1 MTTISPPRGPAQPGA
16 APAPRPAPTPSR
28 PPVQAPPTQAVPA
41 LLGALAVLGG
51 TLAIPPMISG
61 GEWFWFTAEVVA
73 VIWLVGV
80 GARLARAP
88 APIVVLLQVTA
99 AAIAMTALFT
109 VRGYGGVIPN
119 GAVLTEVGDLL
130 TGAWTQIRS
139 TVSPA
144 PSSIELS
151 FLICLSV
158 SATALIVDM
167 LIAWCRAPAL
177 VALPLLCLYAVPAS
191 IDVSMLPWPAFAA
204 PAVLYAMLLVSTG
217 LTGRQ
222 IGAGAGVAQVASG
235 LVVGCVAVVV
245 ALLVAD
251 SVTGIGTT
259 GRLPRTNSGAS
270 SAVGLSPFTTL
281 RGNLERSD
289 PVDLFRVSG
298 LPGPAYLR
306 TVGLQ
311 KWTPNEGW
319 SVDELSTGPLPEQPI
334 AVGQTQVS
342 VTALDYKDVF
352 LPIYNGV
359 TALRGLDAGW
369 TFDSTLESVH
379 RSDQITPGPYLVT
392 ANFSQPSADD
402 LRADTAT
409 GGGELLDTGELRPEV
424 IAKAVEV
431 TAGATTAFDK
441 ADRLRNY
448 FTRASG
454 FEYSL
459 QVPEGD
465 SGDLLLD
472 FLTLKKGYC
481 EQYATAMAVMLR
493 AVGVPARVAV
503 GFTQGVPDATGD
515 YVITSHDAHAW
526 VEVPFDKAGWVE
538 FDPTPLGGGQGGQ
551 QGFTGGT
558 GTTQAAPTTGAGSGS
573 TPTPDELEPGR
584 GEGPS
589 AAPTAGSAA
598 AGTTGSDGPAV
609 PAGLWWMFALAAA
622 LGTALAG
629 PTFVRRR
636 RRSRRLAVADAGGP
650 DAAGAAWREI
660 EDLAIDHGIT
670 LDSAQSARACANRL
684 ARTAH
689 LTETGRV
696 QLRGLVAAAERGW
709 YAGSGPG
716 PAGATGT
723 AGATANVGATD
734 NVGATGMAGAT
745 GTAVAPGTTV
755 APGRTDETTERLGD
769 APRTLA
775 VELGHAAPLSLPDR
789 LIPRSVRPAWWRG

>member
-16 APAPRPAPTPSR
+16 APTPRPAPSPGRS
-28 PPVQAPPTQAVPA
+28 PAPAPPTDAVPA

-51 TLAIPPMISG
+51 TFAIPPMVSG
-61 GEWFWFTAEVVA
+61 GDWFWYTAEVVA

-88 APIVVLLQVTA
+88 AALVVLLQLA
-99 AAIAMTALFT
+99 AAVIAMTALFT

-144 PSSIELS
+144 PSSTELS

-235 LVVGCVAVVV
+235 LVVAAVATLV

-259 GRLPRTNSGAS
+259 GRLPRTNTGANS
-270 SAVGLSPFTTL
+270 TVGLSPFTTL
-281 RGNLERSD
+281 RGNLEQSD
-289 PVDLFRVSG
+289 PVDLFRVGG

-311 KWTPNEGW
+311 KWTPNDGW
-319 SVDELSTGPLPEQPI
+319 SIDELSSGPLPEQPI

-342 VTALDYKDVF
+342 VTPLGYQDVF

-359 TALRGLDAGW
+359 TALGRLDTGW
-369 TFDSTLESVH
+369 SFDSTLESVH
-379 RSDQITPGPYLVT
+379 RPDQITPSPYLVT
-392 ANFSQPSADD
+392 ATFGQPSADD
-402 LRADTAT
+402 LRADTTSA
-409 GGGELLDTGELRPEV
+409 GGELLDTGSLPPEV
-424 IAKAVEV
+424 IAKAVEA

-441 ADRLRNY
+441 AERLSNY
-448 FTRASG
+448 FTDPANG
-454 FEYSL
+454 FVYSL
-459 QVPEGD
+459 QVPTGD

-472 FLTLKKGYC
+472 FLTLKQGYC
-481 EQYATAMAVMLR
+481 EQFATAMAVMLR

-503 GFTQGVPDATGD
+503 GFTQGVADGTGD
-515 YVITSHDAHAW
+515 YLINSHDAHAW
-526 VEVPFDKAGWVE
+526 VEVRFDKAGWVE

-551 QGFTGGT
+551 QGFTGAT
-558 GTTQAAPTTGAGSGS
+558 GATPTAPTTGPGAGSGANN
-573 TPTPDELEPGR
+573 R
-584 GEGPS
+584 
-589 AAPTAGSAA
+589 A
-598 AGTTGSDGPAV
+598 
-609 PAGLWWMFALAAA
+609 
-622 LGTALAG
+622 
-629 PTFVRRR
+629 RRR
-636 RRSRRLAVADAGGP
+636 RRIDGQRRAGRPG
-650 DAAGAAWREI
+650 GTVV
-660 EDLAIDHGIT
+660 G
-670 LDSAQSARACANRL
+670 ARARRRARRRVGRPDRSPAPTTKPSVGRGRRRWPGCGRCGL
-684 ARTAH
+684 AGDR
-689 LTETGRV
+689 
-696 QLRGLVAAAERGW
+696 
-709 YAGSGPG
+709 GSGDRPRHHAGLGAVGPG
-716 PAGATGT
+716 LRQPARQDRA
-723 AGATANVGATD
+723 
-734 NVGATGMAGAT
+734 
-745 GTAVAPGTTV
+745 
-755 APGRTDETTERLGD
+755 
-769 APRTLA
+769 
-775 VELGHAAPLSLPDR
+775 PDR
-789 LIPRSVRPAWWRG
+789 DRA

>member
-1 MTTISPPRGPAQPGA
+1 MTTISPPRGPAQPAA
-16 APAPRPAPTPSR
+16 APAPRPAPSPGR
-28 PPVQAPPTQAVPA
+28 PPVPAPPTQALPA

-51 TLAIPPMISG
+51 TLAIPPMVSG
-61 GEWFWFTAEVVA
+61 GDWFWYTAEVVA

-88 APIVVLLQVTA
+88 APIVVVLQVA
-99 AAIAMTALFT
+99 AAVIAMTALFT

-144 PSSIELS
+144 PSSRELS

-191 IDVSMLPWPAFAA
+191 IDVSMLPWQAFAA
-204 PAVLYAMLLVSTG
+204 PALLYAMLLVSTG

-235 LVVGCVAVVV
+235 LVVAAVATVV

-259 GRLPRTNSGAS
+259 GRLPRTNSGGS
-270 SAVGLSPFTTL
+270 SAVGLSPFTSL
-281 RGNLERSD
+281 RGNLVQSN

-319 SVDELSTGPLPEQPI
+319 SIDQLSTGPLPDLPI
-334 AVGQTQVS
+334 AVGQTRVS
-342 VTALDYKDVF
+342 VTALGYQDTF
-352 LPIYNGV
+352 LPVYNGF
-359 TALRGLDAGW
+359 TALGDLDAGW
-369 TFDSTLESVH
+369 TFDSALESVH

-402 LRADTAT
+402 LRADTTT
-409 GGGELLDTGELRPEV
+409 GDGELLETGDLRPEV

-441 ADRLRNY
+441 ADRLRDY
-448 FTRASG
+448 FTAANG

-459 QVPEGD
+459 QVPAGD

-503 GFTQGVPDATGD
+503 GFTQGVPDAAGD
-515 YVITSHDAHAW
+515 YLITSHDAHAW

-558 GTTQAAPTTGAGSGS
+558 NPTQAAPTTGAGADS
-573 TPTPDELEPGR
+573 TPTAGREEPDEGR
-584 GEGPS
+584 V
-589 AAPTAGSAA
+589 PTAVATTTSGVA
-598 AGTTGSDGPAV
+598 AGAAGSDGPAV
-609 PAGLWWMFALAAA
+609 PAGLWWVFGLAAA

-629 PTFVRRR
+629 PTVVRRR
-636 RRSRRLAVADAGGP
+636 RRNRRLAVADAGGP

-709 YAGSGPG
+709 YAGTG
-716 PAGATGT
+716 PAVATGTAGATLTSGATGT
-723 AGATANVGATD
+723 AGATLT
-734 NVGATGMAGAT
+734 TE
-745 GTAVAPGTTV
+745 APGTTE
-755 APGRTDETTERLGD
+755 APTGRLGD
-769 APRTLA
+769 APRSLA
-775 VELGHAAPLSLPDR
+775 VELGHAAPLSLLDR